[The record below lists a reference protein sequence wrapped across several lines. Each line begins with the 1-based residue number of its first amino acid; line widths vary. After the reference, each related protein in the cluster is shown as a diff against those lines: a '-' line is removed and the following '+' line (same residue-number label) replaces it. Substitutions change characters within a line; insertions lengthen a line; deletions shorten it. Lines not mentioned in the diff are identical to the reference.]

1 MLATHQWLFGSF
13 CLDTVTVR
21 LWDGATPVALPPKA
35 FEVLHYLVT
44 HPDRLVTKDELL
56 DAVWPN
62 TAVTDAVVRVAIGAV
77 RKALGEMAQTPRCI
91 ATVPRR
97 GYRFLA
103 AVTLGE
109 PSAPATPGP
118 IEVSHVESP
127 TSLGTQGPP
136 SPATLGGE
144 RKQVTVLVGE
154 IPATLALLRDRD
166 AEVVQQ
172 LVEPA
177 LQAMMDAVH
186 RYGGMV
192 HQVRGTGLLALFGA
206 PLAHEDHALR
216 ACYAALAMQ
225 TALRGYAD
233 NVQRTHGWTLQSCIG
248 LHAGEVVIRARGHDG
263 LREPSLLGPT
273 TALAERLQQWAP
285 PGTIVLSATTAR
297 LVAGATRVTAVG
309 RVTLAGLAEPVE
321 VYELHEASGRTGRL
335 HTARARGLTPFV
347 GRQEELAALHRV
359 LPQAAAGHGQL
370 VAVVGEAGVGK
381 SRLVDEWLQ
390 AAAAEGWRVLDSA
403 AGSYGQAIPYFPV
416 LALLRRYWHLEEGED
431 LATIAA
437 KVTAQVGQL
446 DAALQDTIPALLA
459 VLDVLPADNPFLSL
473 DPPQRRQHTF
483 TALKR
488 LLIRESQD
496 QPLLLVVEDLH
507 WLDTETQALLES
519 LSASLPPARLLLLV
533 NYRPE
538 YQHGWGSKT
547 YYTQLRLDP
556 LPPTS
561 AGEFLRALLG
571 DNPNLEP
578 LKQLLIARTEGN
590 PFFLEESVRTL
601 VEAGVL
607 VGALGAY
614 RMDRDLPSIQVPAT
628 VQAVLAARIDR
639 LSPET
644 KHLLQTAAV
653 IGHEVPLALLQAIAD
668 LTEEPLHRRLAQL
681 QEAEFLYETH
691 LFPER
696 EYTFKHALTH
706 EVATTRCSRN
716 GGGHCMPAS
725 SRPWRRSPG
734 KE

>member
-1 MLATHQWLFGSF
+1 MVEHVIRSVPRPGMDRQRDVQLFQRGPQG
-13 CLDTVTVR
+13 LVEVVVEPV
-21 LWDGATPVALPPKA
+21 LPDGDRIDI
-35 FEVLHYLVT
+35 
-44 HPDRLVTKDELL
+44 DRLEIKLL
-56 DAVWPN
+56 DAAARFPGGFVGV
-62 TAVTDAVVRVAIGAV
+62 AQVVS
-77 RKALGEMAQTPRCI
+77 P
-91 ATVPRR
+91 
-97 GYRFLA
+97 
-103 AVTLGE
+103 
-109 PSAPATPGP
+109 APATPGP
-118 IEVSHVESP
+118 VKVSHVESP
-127 TSLGTQGPP
+127 TSLGTQEPP

-154 IPATLALLRDRD
+154 IPETLALLRDRD

-321 VYELHEASGRTGRL
+321 VYELHEASGRPGRL
-335 HTARARGLTPFV
+335 HTARARGLTPLV

-416 LALLRRYWHLEEGED
+416 LALLRRYWHLEEGEA

-459 VLDVLPADNPFLSL
+459 VLDALPADNPFLSL

-488 LLIRESQD
+488 LK
-496 QPLLLVVEDLH
+496 LLPTLQRSRCTAVSPRVRWRMPVH
-507 WLDTETQALLES
+507 T
-519 LSASLPPARLLLLV
+519 R
-533 NYRPE
+533 
-538 YQHGWGSKT
+538 HGVP
-547 YYTQLRLDP
+547 R
-556 LPPTS
+556 
-561 AGEFLRALLG
+561 
-571 DNPNLEP
+571 
-578 LKQLLIARTEGN
+578 
-590 PFFLEESVRTL
+590 
-601 VEAGVL
+601 
-607 VGALGAY
+607 
-614 RMDRDLPSIQVPAT
+614 RMP
-628 VQAVLAARIDR
+628 
-639 LSPET
+639 
-644 KHLLQTAAV
+644 
-653 IGHEVPLALLQAIAD
+653 
-668 LTEEPLHRRLAQL
+668 
-681 QEAEFLYETH
+681 
-691 LFPER
+691 
-696 EYTFKHALTH
+696 
-706 EVATTRCSRN
+706 C
-716 GGGHCMPAS
+716 AS
-725 SRPWRRSPG
+725 SATSRRGTNLRRAIRPKSITARR
-734 KE
+734 